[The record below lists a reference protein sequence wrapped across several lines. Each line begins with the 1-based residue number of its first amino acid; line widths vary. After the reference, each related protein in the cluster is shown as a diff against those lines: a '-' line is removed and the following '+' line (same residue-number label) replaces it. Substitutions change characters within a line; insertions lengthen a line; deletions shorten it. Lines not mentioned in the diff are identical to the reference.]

1 MERENEPENVAASL
15 NLENQT
21 QDLNAIVDAISK
33 TLKRKL
39 QEKPQTARVDLGVA
53 PVPHVATFQG
63 FANTLAKTYW
73 TTDEAIKQSWE
84 NARYM
89 KNDLAVM
96 ECVEMRRRSVALLE
110 WRIVPDDPNNKELAD
125 AAAIVE
131 RIIKRTPR
139 FLQLRENL
147 LYALWYG
154 KYGAQLQ
161 WGRAQV
167 DGAPRFY
174 VQNWIPVNGD
184 KIVYKTLQG
193 APFETDRVGIR
204 IGYAQG
210 ALEEEY
216 PGQIGPTDRGLAYFL
231 TDEQRD
237 RFIVHRHMVEDG
249 DYDDPYSGGSIY
261 GVGIRSRIY
270 WTWYLMKETLAW
282 LMEYIERSATGFEI
296 WYYPAGNEKARD
308 AIKQAA
314 EDRVGHS
321 GNIVL
326 VPQMEGQSGPS
337 YQMQRI
343 EPSMSG
349 AEVCIS
355 VVKEFFQHQI
365 KRYIL
370 GQTLTT
376 ESGATG
382 LGSNVATIHL
392 ETYLQIIKYDALNL
406 EETLSNELVDRVRKF
421 NFPWLEENSLRFHI
435 ETDEIDHSDRLM
447 SIRTLYDMGAPIS
460 QEQAL
465 SAAGLTAPKDDEAVL
480 FNPQIESAKTQ
491 LRNGGD
497 RAAPGMGAGDGAG
510 PGLGEQP
517 QGAPPLASLAGQE
530 AGGDGAAPGMGEQT
544 QGAPPFASLTG
555 QEGAGESDGND
566 SGGDLLA
573 ALGAALD
580 APEKPDASALKPQ
593 KTEPI

>member
-1 MERENEPENVAASL
+1 MDNVNSERLDLANSTVDLREIAKFVSNRISA
-15 NLENQT
+15 
-21 QDLNAIVDAISK
+21 DLNKKSSD
-33 TLKRKL
+33 
-39 QEKPQTARVDLGVA
+39 ARVDLATV

-63 FANTLAKTYW
+63 FANTLSKTYW
-73 TTDEAIKQSWE
+73 TTDEAIKDAWE
-84 NARYM
+84 NARFM

-110 WRIVPDDPNNKELAD
+110 WRIVPEDPKDKKLSD
-125 AAAIVE
+125 AASTVE
-131 RIIKRTPR
+131 KILKRTPR

-161 WGRAQV
+161 WGRALV

-174 VQNWIPVNGD
+174 VNSWIPVNGD

-193 APFETDRVGIR
+193 APYEKERVGIR

-249 DYDDPYSGGSIY
+249 DYDDPYSGGSIF
-261 GVGIRSRIY
+261 GVGIRSRVF

-296 WYYPAGNEKARD
+296 WYYPSGNDKARD

-349 AEVCIS
+349 AEVCMNI
-355 VVKEFFQHQI
+355 VKEFFQHQI

-376 ESGATG
+376 EAGATG

-392 ETYLQIIKYDALNL
+392 ETYLQIIKYDAINL
-406 EETLSNELVDRVRKF
+406 EETLTRELVDRVRKF
-421 NFPWLEENSLRFHI
+421 NFPQLEENALRFHI
-435 ETDEIDHSDRLM
+435 ETDEIDHHDRLM
-447 SIRTLYDMGAPIS
+447 SIRSLYDMGAPIS

-465 SAAGLTAPKDDEAVL
+465 AAAGLSVPKDDEVVL
-480 FNPQIESAKTQ
+480 VNPGVESYKQDLIEKKKKIEAGEDPNAGKD
-491 LRNGGD
+491 GGD
-497 RAAPGMGAGDGAG
+497 MGGLAA
-510 PGLGEQP
+510 LF
-517 QGAPPLASLAGQE
+517 
-530 AGGDGAAPGMGEQT
+530 GGDGAQ
-544 QGAPPFASLTG
+544 
-555 QEGAGESDGND
+555 
-566 SGGDLLA
+566 
-573 ALGAALD
+573 
-580 APEKPDASALKPQ
+580 
-593 KTEPI
+593 

>member
-1 MERENEPENVAASL
+1 MDDRLLSERA
-15 NLENQT
+15 
-21 QDLNAIVDAISK
+21 
-33 TLKRKL
+33 
-39 QEKPQTARVDLGVA
+39 VDLETIAKAVSQRLSESLKSGERLDNVEMA
-53 PVPHVATFQG
+53 TFPLPHVATFQG

-73 TTDEAIKQSWE
+73 TTDEAMKNAWE
-84 NARYM
+84 NARFM

-110 WRIVPDDPNNKELAD
+110 WRVVPDNPDNQAQND
-125 AAAIVE
+125 AASAVE
-131 RIIKRTPR
+131 KIIKRTPR
-139 FLQLRENL
+139 FMQLRENL

-161 WGRAQV
+161 WGRALV
-167 DGAPRFY
+167 DGEPRYY
-174 VQNWIPVNGD
+174 VRSWIPVNGD
-184 KIVYKTLQG
+184 KIVYKTLEG
-193 APFETDRVGIR
+193 APYEEERVGIR

-210 ALEEEY
+210 ALEEKY
-216 PGQIGPTDRGLAYFL
+216 DGQIGPTDRGLAYFL

-237 RFIVHRHMVEDG
+237 RFIIHHHMIEDG

-261 GVGIRSRIY
+261 GVGIRSRIF

-296 WYYPAGNEKARD
+296 WYYPAGNERARD
-308 AIKQAA
+308 AIKKAA

-355 VVKEFFQHQI
+355 IVKEFFQHQI

-376 ESGATG
+376 ETGATG

-392 ETYLQIIKYDALNL
+392 ETYLQIIKYDAINL
-406 EETLSNELVDRVRKF
+406 EETLTRDLVEKIRKF
-421 NFPWLEENSLRFHI
+421 NFPELEENSLYFKI
-435 ETDEIDHSDRLM
+435 ETEEIDHHDRLQ
-447 SIRTLYDMGAPIS
+447 SIMALYNMGAPIS
-460 QEQAL
+460 TEQAL
-465 SAAGLTAPKDDEAVL
+465 SAAGMTMPKDDEDKLINPAVES
-480 FNPQIESAKTQ
+480 FRANNQQGVQGGGNPLAQ
-491 LRNGGD
+491 LL
-497 RAAPGMGAGDGAG
+497 GAGGGGG
-510 PGLGEQP
+510 PSEQ
-517 QGAPPLASLAGQE
+517 S
-530 AGGDGAAPGMGEQT
+530 
-544 QGAPPFASLTG
+544 
-555 QEGAGESDGND
+555 ES
-566 SGGDLLA
+566 
-573 ALGAALD
+573 
-580 APEKPDASALKPQ
+580 PQ
-593 KTEPI
+593 KVQSEQERAEPQQQAHPQRGE